1 MKWMK
6 LFLLLVGLGLLSA
19 LVLTNQ
25 PAEIF
30 ASMARLSWRLGILIC
45 FPAPLV
51 MIFDTLGWR
60 FAFLRDAVPF
70 GTLVRVRLAGE
81 AFNLVTPTAALGGE
95 AIKAWLLRGTV
106 ALDESIPS
114 IVVAKTTILIAQG
127 VFLLLGIVV
136 AWQSALAGSA
146 LLWAMVGVL

>member
-1 MKWMK
+1 MRWMK
-6 LFLLLVGLGLLSA
+6 LLLLLVGLGLLAA

-30 ASMARLSWRLGILIC
+30 ASMARLSWRLGILVC

-60 FAFLRDAVPF
+60 FAFLRDSVPF
-70 GTLVRVRLAGE
+70 RTLVWVRLAGE

-106 ALDESIPS
+106 SLDESIPS
-114 IVVAKTTILIAQG
+114 IVVHRRPSAVKPLTRAQ
-127 VFLLLGIVV
+127 
-136 AWQSALAGSA
+136 S
-146 LLWAMVGVL
+146 